1 MFRLWPALFLVGCD
15 RLQRIADLADP
26 VVAQGL
32 FLGLEVPD
40 GLPDLGDVEGF
51 QYAAACTV
59 FLGYF
64 GDPSEITEA
73 PVEGAEL
80 QLRSPANG
88 RMVFRDEGE
97 GKYMLDSSDGLVYS
111 PGDALVIS
119 FEVDGVEAR
128 LDVVAPEP
136 AELELPEVVEPETA
150 VDVDLSDYDFEG
162 ALAASYDLGRGRLAW
177 DNLPLSVEEVYD
189 FTHAEGEIDAF
200 ELPPEALLRQG
211 TYIVGVAGMQ
221 ITDPQDF
228 TGVNTSLSAFSAG
241 QIVPRFV
248 AVINADE

>member
-1 MFRLWPALFLVGCD
+1 MSRVLPLLFLFGCD

-59 FLGYF
+59 FLAYF

-73 PVEGAEL
+73 PVEGAEI
-80 QLRSPANG
+80 QLKSPANG
-88 RMVFRDEGE
+88 RMTFREEGE
-97 GKYMLDSSDGLVYS
+97 GKYTLDSSDGLVYE
-111 PGDALVIS
+111 PGDVLVIT
-119 FEVDGVEAR
+119 FEVDGVEAQ
-128 LDVVAPEP
+128 LEVVAPEP
-136 AELELPEVVEPETA
+136 AELELPEVVAPETA
-150 VDVDLSDYDFEG
+150 VEVDLSDYDYEG

-177 DNLPLSVEEVYD
+177 DNLPVSVEEVYD
-189 FTHAEGEIDAF
+189 FTHSEGQIETF

-221 ITDPQDF
+221 ISDPEAF

-241 QIVPRFV
+241 QVVPSFV
-248 AVINADE
+248 AVIREE